1 MSELSTTPKRTE
13 QKSEKGQMSMQ
24 HFLSFFKSNV
34 SQSSTSFE
42 QQEVDDYYK
51 RFEDRSLGD
60 TSGNRKRMAFDIF

>member
-13 QKSEKGQMSMQ
+13 QKSEKGQIS
-24 HFLSFFKSNV
+24 FLSFFKSNV

-42 QQEVDDYYK
+42 QQEVDDYHK

-60 TSGNRKRMAFDIF
+60 TSGNRKRMAFE